1 MNSGGA
7 EDNITFFD
15 ATTDPPALRCQVSA
29 RVAGETGAANPR
41 GYVAIDSHHGFLAR
55 FALPSLAVVDVDACA
70 ITGTIDLAP
79 FAGTAPLPYPRPIA
93 RVGDEAWVGLERL
106 PAGLSNATEP
116 GAVVRIDTSTNT
128 PIDNDPNAAGV
139 QAIELPFANPVG
151 RFAVRDGHA
160 LIACVGSYTRA
171 DDGGVASIDIA
182 THAASVLVDEATLG
196 GNVDAVIVLDED
208 RILCRVAGAASVGG
222 SSISV
227 DAVRLVEW
235 RRTTGAVRVWL
246 ETSGYS
252 LTEPVLASDGLVYVG
267 DRGDVTTGRL
277 NSIRIFDPATGS
289 ELPPVADRT
298 ALPPY
303 DIIE

>member
-1 MNSGGA
+1 
-7 EDNITFFD
+7 
-15 ATTDPPALRCQVSA
+15 
-29 RVAGETGAANPR
+29 
-41 GYVAIDSHHGFLAR
+41 
-55 FALPSLAVVDVDACA
+55 
-70 ITGTIDLAP
+70 
-79 FAGTAPLPYPRPIA
+79 
-93 RVGDEAWVGLERL
+93 
-106 PAGLSNATEP
+106 
-116 GAVVRIDTSTNT
+116 
-128 PIDNDPNAAGV
+128 
-139 QAIELPFANPVG
+139 
-151 RFAVRDGHA
+151 
-160 LIACVGSYTRA
+160 
-171 DDGGVASIDIA
+171 
-182 THAASVLVDEATLG
+182 
-196 GNVDAVIVLDED
+196 VIVLDEE